1 MFARDGTNWSQQVKL
16 TASDAASND
25 VFGNSVAIDGDFAVV
40 GARGDASSTGAAY
53 IYEITPVAGL
63 TFDNYNKLSLTNTP
77 TYTSSKLTYGSN
89 VYDIGTLT
97 SDITIEKQGEY
108 ASLTFDTSSNVA
120 YFSNVTVGSLATNPL
135 GNYRSVTKLD
145 AGVQHSSFQ
154 EGTICFWAKALDTG
168 PNYFSILI
176 MIEGFY
182 N

>member
-77 TYTSSKLTYGSN
+77 TYTYSKLTYGSN

-120 YFSNVTVGSLATNPL
+120 
-135 GNYRSVTKLD
+135 
-145 AGVQHSSFQ
+145 
-154 EGTICFWAKALDTG
+154 
-168 PNYFSILI
+168 
-176 MIEGFY
+176 
-182 N
+182 